1 MSRIVY
7 LLGAGASRGRRKT
20 DSQLLLLEKDESNI
34 IEGLPLVVEIPDRI
48 NFIIKQIEN
57 FVFSTEMKNT
67 ILSARYGGLD
77 EMRIKLIEDLHW
89 LQKES
94 ARHATIDT
102 FAKKLY
108 LTKKHEE
115 FYKVEM
121 LLAIFFIIEQVI
133 NKPDGRY
140 DTFFANI
147 LDRNI
152 QIPTNIGILTWN
164 YDSQFEFAYKEY
176 FGYSYNDQRYNLN
189 EYDVKGD
196 FNSHFIPDNPQIIKI
211 NGTANFRDI
220 VKITS
225 YDSLNEEL
233 LVELLKRYIRF
244 FEERNVE
251 AYTNLSFAWDN
262 PYLDSNTWER
272 ILPVINDAETLVVIG
287 YTFPFFNRDTDREIF
302 CHMPYLRKVY
312 IQDPNADNLMKNIEP
327 VMMINLSM
335 RNPNPT
341 IEPIKNVDQFFLPP
355 EL

>member
-1 MSRIVY
+1 MSRIVF

-20 DSQLLLLEKDESNI
+20 DSLLPLLEKDENNI

-48 NFIIKQIEN
+48 NFVIKQIEA

-67 ILSARYGGLD
+67 ILSAHYGGAD
-77 EMRIKLIEDLHW
+77 EIREKLIEDLHW

-108 LTKKHEE
+108 LTKKNKE

-140 DTFFANI
+140 DSFLANI
-147 LDRNI
+147 LDRYI
-152 QIPTNIGILTWN
+152 QIPSNIGILTWN
-164 YDSQFEFAYKEY
+164 YDSQFEIAYKEY

-211 NGTANFRDI
+211 NGTANFRDT

-262 PYLDSNTWER
+262 PYLDSNTWGR
-272 ILPVINDAETLVVIG
+272 ILPVINDAETLVIIG

-302 CHMPYLRKVY
+302 QHMTNLRKVY
-312 IQDPNADNLMKNIEP
+312 IQDPNAENLIKNIEP
-327 VMMINLSM
+327 VMMANLSM
-335 RNPNPT
+335 RNPT

>member
-1 MSRIVY
+1 MSRIVF

-20 DSQLLLLEKDESNI
+20 DSRLPLLEKDENNI

-48 NFIIKQIEN
+48 NFVIKQIEA

-67 ILSARYGGLD
+67 ILSAHYGGAD
-77 EMRIKLIEDLHW
+77 EIRKKLIEDLHW

-108 LTKKHEE
+108 LTKKNKE

-140 DTFFANI
+140 DSFLANI
-147 LDRNI
+147 LDRYI
-152 QIPTNIGILTWN
+152 QIPSNIGILTWN
-164 YDSQFEFAYKEY
+164 YDSQFEIAYKEY

-211 NGTANFRDI
+211 NGTANFRDT

-262 PYLDSNTWER
+262 PYLDSNTWGR
-272 ILPVINDAETLVVIG
+272 ILPVINDSETLVIIV
-287 YTFPFFNRDTDREIF
+287 YKFHFFNRDTDREIF
-302 CHMPYLRKVY
+302 QHMTNLRKVY
-312 IQDPNADNLMKNIEP
+312 IQDPNAENLIKNIEP
-327 VMMINLSM
+327 VMMANLSM
-335 RNPNPT
+335 RNPT